1 MSVSTPH
8 RHRFSVA
15 DFHRMAAVG
24 ILSPDDRVELIEGEL
39 IRMAPMGNWHAFV
52 VSELHRLLLLGLG
65 ERAVVRSQTPL
76 VLGTDS
82 EPEPDVL
89 VLRRRDD
96 QYRDALPEAR
106 DVQLLV
112 AVADTTLEVDRGVK
126 LSLYARHGVP
136 EVWIVN
142 RRERQV
148 EMHRQPVAGRYGDV
162 RLRRTG
168 LVAPA
173 DFPGL
178 AIAVEGLF

>member
-1 MSVSTPH
+1 MSAPPLL
-8 RHRFSVA
+8 RHRFSVT
-15 DFHRMAAVG
+15 DFHRMAEVG

-39 IRMAPMGNWHAFV
+39 ITMAPMGNWYAFV
-52 VSELHRLLLLGLG
+52 VSELHRMLLLGLG

-76 VLGTDS
+76 VLGDDS

-89 VLRRRDD
+89 VLRWRED
-96 QYRDALPEAR
+96 QYRDALPQAS

-112 AVADTTLEVDRGVK
+112 EVDYGIK
-126 LSLYARHGVP
+126 LSLYARHGIP

-148 EMHRQPVAGRYGDV
+148 EVHRQPVAGRYGDV

-168 LVAPA
+168 AVAPA

-178 AIAVEGLF
+178 VIPVEGLF